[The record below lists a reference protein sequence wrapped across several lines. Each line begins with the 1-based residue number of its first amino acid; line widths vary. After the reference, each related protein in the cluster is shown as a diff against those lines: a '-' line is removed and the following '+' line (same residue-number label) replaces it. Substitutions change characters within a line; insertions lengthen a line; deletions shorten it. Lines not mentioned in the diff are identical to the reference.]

1 MMNAVLENRNN
12 GRYITPAPYK
22 TGVGRE
28 NPMFITAHN
37 RASAVFLRAKH
48 CLIRIMVGRAGQ
60 PKGWPGSVMTG
71 FSPLYVSP
79 PMTVR
84 SLGGELLKF
93 IAEAAI
99 MATTPTPKHPKSAI
113 PQLSNDCCHK
123 VCRAHGLA
131 RQLYADA
138 LAQNDP
144 STTRFLYALSYIEGD
159 IRDIREELISLGL
172 FDRATGKL
180 RRK

>member
-12 GRYITPAPYK
+12 GRYITPAPHK
-22 TGVGRE
+22 TGAGIGT
-28 NPMFITAHN
+28 PMFTKAHN

-60 PKGWPGSVMTG
+60 PKGWPGSLVTG
-71 FSPLYVSP
+71 SSNP
-79 PMTVR
+79 VR
-84 SLGGELLKF
+84 LTTHEIGTSGGELIKF
-93 IAEAAI
+93 TKEAAI

-131 RQLYADA
+131 RQLYIDA
-138 LAQNDP
+138 LVQNDP